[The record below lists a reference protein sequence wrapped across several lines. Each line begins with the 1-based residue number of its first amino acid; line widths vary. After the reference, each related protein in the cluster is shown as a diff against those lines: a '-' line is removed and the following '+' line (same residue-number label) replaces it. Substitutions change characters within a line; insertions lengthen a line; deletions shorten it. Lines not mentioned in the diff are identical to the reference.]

1 MRPPWS
7 MILFTTLAGAGQGL
21 LLVLVLL
28 DLLQRGGKIA
38 APTLLFTVGA
48 ALVLLLSGCGL
59 VAAIFH
65 LGHPLRAWRS
75 MAMWRTSWLSR
86 EVIVLPTFMAVVALW
101 GASHLLAWPAPRAGA
116 VAGLVAG
123 ALALLLYV
131 CTGMIYG
138 AVKAIRAWATPLTPL
153 NFALIGIASGA
164 LLATAL
170 ASVWAPYLA
179 SKLTAAT
186 VTTTLLA
193 AALRGATLWRNLHLP
208 AKTTLQTAIG
218 MRHPRIRQISQGSMG
233 GSFNT
238 REFFH
243 GKPDAFV
250 RGMRWTA
257 GLLAFALPVAG
268 LIVGLLVGSPTTGLV
283 IALCL
288 LQVPGLLAERWSFF
302 AEGQHTQNLY
312 YRAVG

>member
-7 MILFTTLAGAGQGL
+7 MIIFTTLAGAGQGL
-21 LLVLVLL
+21 LLLLVAL
-28 DLLQRGGKIA
+28 DLLRLVGSVQ
-38 APTLLFTVGA
+38 APTLLFTTGA
-48 ALVLLLSGCGL
+48 AVVLLLAGSGL

-65 LGHPLRAWRS
+65 LGRPMRAWRAV
-75 MAMWRTSWLSR
+75 AMWRTSWLSR
-86 EVIVLPTFMAVVALW
+86 EVMVLPAFMAVVALW
-101 GASHLLAWPAPRAGA
+101 GAGHFFEAPLPIAGA
-116 VAGLVAG
+116 VAA
-123 ALALLLYV
+123 ALALLLYL

-138 AVKAIRAWATPLTPL
+138 AVKAIRAWATPMTPL

-170 ASVWAPYLA
+170 AAAVVPDLVPGLA
-179 SKLTAAT
+179 VVTVAATLTAAAT
-186 VTTTLLA
+186 
-193 AALRGATLWRNLHLP
+193 RGATLWRNLHLP

-243 GKPDAFV
+243 HQPNTV
-250 RGMRWTA
+250 LQRVRWTA
-257 GLLAFALPVAG
+257 GLLGFVLPVVALPVVA
-268 LIVGLLVGSPTTGLV
+268 LLLPAPSVGLLS
-283 IALCL
+283 ALCL
-288 LQVPGLLAERWSFF
+288 LQLPGLLAERWSFF
-302 AEGQHTQNLY
+302 AEGEHTQNLY

>member
-7 MILFTTLAGAGQGL
+7 MILFTILAGAGQGL
-21 LLVLVLL
+21 LLLLVLL
-28 DLLQRGGKIA
+28 DFLHRSGTLQ
-38 APTLLFTVGA
+38 APTLLFTAGA
-48 ALVLLLSGCGL
+48 ALVLLLSGGGL

-65 LGHPLRAWRS
+65 LGHPLRAWRA

-86 EVIVLPTFMAVVALW
+86 EVLVLPSFMAVVTLW
-101 GASHLLAWPAPRAGA
+101 GASQLVGWPAPMAGA
-116 VAGLVAG
+116 VAGGVAA

-153 NFALIGIASGA
+153 NFALIGLASGA
-164 LLATAL
+164 LLVTAL
-170 ASVWAPYLA
+170 ASALA
-179 SKLTAAT
+179 AHLVPGLAAAT
-186 VTTTLLA
+186 VATTLLA
-193 AALRGATLWRNLHLP
+193 AATRGATLWRNLELP

-218 MRHPRIRQISQGSMG
+218 MRHPRIRQISQGAMG

-243 GKPDAFV
+243 GKPEAFV
-250 RGMRWTA
+250 QRMRWA
-257 GLLAFALPVAG
+257 AALLGFAVPALV
-268 LIVGLLVGSPTTGLV
+268 LLVAAPTPALLSV
-283 IALCL
+283 LCL
-288 LQVPGLLAERWSFF
+288 LQLPGLLAERWSFF

>member
-7 MILFTTLAGAGQGL
+7 MIIFTTLAGAGQGL
-21 LLVLVLL
+21 LLLLVLL
-28 DLLQRGGKIA
+28 DFLRRAGA
-38 APTLLFTVGA
+38 VEAPTLLFSVGA
-48 ALVLLLSGCGL
+48 AAVLLLSGCGL
-59 VAAIFH
+59 VAATFH
-65 LGHPLRAWRS
+65 LGHPLRAWRA

-86 EVIVLPTFMAVVALW
+86 EVIVLPAFMAVVALW
-101 GASHLLAWPAPRAGA
+101 GASHLLGWPAPLAGA
-116 VAGLVAG
+116 LAGLAAA

-153 NFALIGIASGA
+153 NFALIGLASGA

-170 ASVWAPYLA
+170 ASALAPNLVPGLA
-179 SKLTAAT
+179 LAT
-186 VTTTLLA
+186 VGATVLA
-193 AALRGATLWRNLHLP
+193 AATRGATLWRNLNLP

-243 GKPDAFV
+243 GQPEVFV
-250 RGMRWTA
+250 QRMRWA
-257 GLLAFALPVAG
+257 AALLGFALPA
-268 LIVGLLVGSPTTGLV
+268 LALLLAAPSPALLSV
-283 IALCL
+283 LCL
-288 LQVPGLLAERWSFF
+288 LQLPGLLAERWSFF

>member
-28 DLLQRGGKIA
+28 DLLRRGGMVEA
-38 APTLLFTVGA
+38 QTLLFTVGA
-48 ALVLLLSGCGL
+48 AAVLLLSACGL

-65 LGHPLRAWRS
+65 LGHPLRAWRA

-86 EVIVLPTFMAVVALW
+86 EVIVLPAFMAVVALW
-101 GASHLLAWPAPRAGA
+101 GASHLVAWPLPPFGA
-116 VAGLVAG
+116 VAALVAA

-138 AVKAIRAWATPLTPL
+138 AVKAIRAWATPLTPV
-153 NFALIGIASGA
+153 NFALIGLASGA

-170 ASVWAPYLA
+170 ASAFAPHLVPGLA
-179 SKLTAAT
+179 AGTMAA
-186 VTTTLLA
+186 TLLA
-193 AALRGATLWRNLHLP
+193 AATRGATLWRNLHLP

-243 GKPDAFV
+243 RQPEAFV
-250 RGMRWTA
+250 HGMRWTA
-257 GLLAFALPVAG
+257 GLLAFALPVLA
-268 LIVGLLVGSPTTGLV
+268 LLVISPTTGLV
-283 IALCL
+283 SVLCL
-288 LQVPGLLAERWSFF
+288 LQLPGLLAERWSFF

>member
-7 MILFTTLAGAGQGL
+7 MIIFTTLAGAGQGL
-21 LLVLVLL
+21 LLLLVAL
-28 DLLQRGGKIA
+28 DLLRLTGVVA
-38 APTLLFTVGA
+38 APALLFMAGA
-48 ALVLLLSGCGL
+48 ALVLLLAGGGL
-59 VAAIFH
+59 VAATFH
-65 LGHPLRAWRS
+65 LGHPLRAWRA

-101 GASHLLAWPAPRAGA
+101 GAGHFLDRPLPIAGA
-116 VAGLVAG
+116 VAA
-123 ALALLLYV
+123 ALALLLYL

-138 AVKAIRAWATPLTPL
+138 AVKAIRAWATPMTPL

-170 ASVWAPYLA
+170 AAALAPALVPG
-179 SKLTAAT
+179 LAAT
-186 VTTTLLA
+186 TLVATLLA
-193 AALRGATLWRNLHLP
+193 AATRGATLWRNLHLP

-243 GKPDAFV
+243 HQTDATV
-250 RGMRWTA
+250 QGVRWTAALLGFVLPTAVLLLPAPSA
-257 GLLAFALPVAG
+257 GLLA
-268 LIVGLLVGSPTTGLV
+268 
-283 IALCL
+283 ALCL
-288 LQVPGLLAERWSFF
+288 LQLPGLLAERWSFF
-302 AEGQHTQNLY
+302 AEGEHTQNLY

>member
-7 MILFTTLAGAGQGL
+7 MIFFTTLAGAGQGL
-21 LLVLVLL
+21 LLVLVML
-28 DLLQRGGKIA
+28 DLLRRTGTVQ
-38 APTLLFTVGA
+38 APTLLFIAGA
-48 ALVLLLSGCGL
+48 AAVLVLSGCGL
-59 VAAIFH
+59 VAAVFH
-65 LGHPLRAWRS
+65 LGRPMRAWRA

-86 EVIVLPTFMAVVALW
+86 EVIVLPGFMALVALW
-101 GASHLLAWPAPRAGA
+101 GASHLLGWPAPQAGA
-116 VAGLVAG
+116 VAGLLAA

-153 NFALIGIASGA
+153 NFALIGMASGA

-170 ASVWAPYLA
+170 VSALAPSLVPGLA
-179 SKLTAAT
+179 ALTVAA
-186 VTTTLLA
+186 TLLA

-243 GKPDAFV
+243 GKPEAFV
-250 RGMRWTA
+250 HGMRWTA
-257 GLLAFALPVAG
+257 GLLGFALPAAA
-268 LIVGLLVGSPTTGLV
+268 LLLAAPSTALV
-283 IALCL
+283 SALCL
-288 LQVPGLLAERWSFF
+288 LQLTGLLAERWSFF
-302 AEGQHTQNLY
+302 AEGRHTQNLY

>member
-7 MILFTTLAGAGQGL
+7 MIIFTTLAGAGQGL
-21 LLVLVLL
+21 LLLLVALDFLRLVGSVL
-28 DLLQRGGKIA
+28 
-38 APTLLFTVGA
+38 APTLLFTSGA
-48 ALVLLLSGCGL
+48 AMVLLLAGSGL

-65 LGHPLRAWRS
+65 LGRPMRAWRAV
-75 MAMWRTSWLSR
+75 AMWRTSWLSR
-86 EVIVLPTFMAVVALW
+86 EVMVLPAFMAVVALW
-101 GASHLLAWPAPRAGA
+101 GAGHFFETPLPIAGA
-116 VAGLVAG
+116 VAA
-123 ALALLLYV
+123 ALALLLYL

-138 AVKAIRAWATPLTPL
+138 AVKAIRAWATPMTPL

-170 ASVWAPYLA
+170 AAAVVPDLVPGLA
-179 SKLTAAT
+179 VVTVAATLTAAAT
-186 VTTTLLA
+186 
-193 AALRGATLWRNLHLP
+193 RGATLWRNLHLP

-243 GKPDAFV
+243 HQPAEV
-250 RGMRWTA
+250 LRRVRWTA
-257 GLLAFALPVAG
+257 GLLGFGLPAVALLLAPPTAG
-268 LIVGLLVGSPTTGLV
+268 LLFV
-283 IALCL
+283 LCL
-288 LQVPGLLAERWSFF
+288 LQLPGLLAERWSFF
-302 AEGQHTQNLY
+302 AEAEHTQNLY